1 MAVAMDTSTR
11 AGARKAAILL
21 VALGGDLAAPLLRN
35 LRDDQ
40 IEAITREI
48 VQLDEVSDRERGAVL
63 AACAQRAIG
72 RHGAREAGAAI
83 AQELLGRALG
93 SQRAADIVA
102 RVTPKDEP
110 FGFVKQTDL
119 AQIISYFESEHPQ
132 TVALALA
139 HMPHHVAGQILGG
152 LNGEAQTDVAQRIAH
167 MSRTDP
173 EIVKGVEATM
183 RRQLAFCTT
192 ENSRSVGGMDYLV

>member
-1 MAVAMDTSTR
+1 MAIAMDTTTR

-48 VQLDEVSDRERGAVL
+48 VLLEEVSERERGDVL
-63 AACAQRAIG
+63 AACADGFVRRREQST
-72 RHGAREAGAAI
+72 EAGEGFARD
-83 AQELLGRALG
+83 LLARALG
-93 SQRAADIVA
+93 TQRAADIVA
-102 RVTPKDEP
+102 RVSPRDEP

-119 AQIISYFESEHPQ
+119 AQIIAYFESEHPQ

-139 HMPHHVAGQILGG
+139 HMPHHLAGQILGG
-152 LNGEAQTDVAQRIAH
+152 LNSEVQSDVAQRIAH

-173 EIVKGVEATM
+173 EVVKGVEATI
-183 RRQLAFCTT
+183 
-192 ENSRSVGGMDYLV
+192 